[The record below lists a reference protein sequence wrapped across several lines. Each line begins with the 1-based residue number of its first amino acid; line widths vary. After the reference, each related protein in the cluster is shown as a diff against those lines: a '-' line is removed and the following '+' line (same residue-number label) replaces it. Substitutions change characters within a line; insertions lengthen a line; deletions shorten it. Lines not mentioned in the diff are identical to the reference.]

1 MSEELTTQP
10 EEESK
15 PETPQGESAAD
26 VSAKSDDTSSTETQ
40 SDSDAEASFAAGFQR
55 ATKGETPEPE
65 PAPEPQYTP
74 EQIKEAFEK
83 LSALETEIAS
93 RKARDDKV
101 NGALGFLTNAVRE
114 LKAQPGRQPVKLNAD
129 SFKKLNEAYPEL
141 AEALSEDLGEVIG
154 AGASV
159 DEEAIATKAAER
171 ATEAV
176 KKAELDRLS
185 DDHPDWRDV
194 VRSDGFAKF
203 RAAWSPELQE
213 KFDNSWNAAFVGKRI
228 AEFKEAQ
235 AKAQAQANA
244 SERNLRRSIPAK
256 GVTVAH
262 TTNLSDEER
271 FARGFKRAR
280 GLA

>member
-10 EEESK
+10 EDETK
-15 PETPQGESAAD
+15 AETPAGEPASD
-26 VSAKSDDTSSTETQ
+26 VSNPPDENTSTEEAQ
-40 SDSDAEASFAAGFQR
+40 SDSDAEASLAAGYQR
-55 ATKGETPEPE
+55 ATKGEAPAPE
-65 PAPEPQYTP
+65 PAPEPEYTP

-83 LSALETEIAS
+83 LSALETEVAS

-114 LKAQPGRQPVKLNAD
+114 LKAQPGRQPAKLNAD
-129 SFKKLNEAYPEL
+129 SFKKLKEAYPEL

-154 AGASV
+154 GGSV
-159 DEEAIATKAAER
+159 DEEAIANKAAER
-171 ATEAV
+171 AAETV

-194 VRSDGFAKF
+194 VKSEGFAKF
-203 RAAWSPELQE
+203 RAAWTPELQE
-213 KFDNSWNAAFVGKRI
+213 KFDSSWNASFVGKRI
-228 AEFKEAQ
+228 TEFKEAQ

-244 SERNLRRSIPAK
+244 SERNLRRSIPAR

-262 TTNLSDEER
+262 TANLSDEER